1 MSNKE
6 YTEFYNPYL
15 TQVYN
20 YNRRI
25 ELGLPVG
32 EKPVLNKDNF
42 KNLTQEEIDMI
53 SVDGLERLHIEIINN
68 KKK

>member
-32 EKPVLNKDNF
+32 EKPVLNKNNF
-42 KNLTQEEIDMI
+42 QNLTQEEINMI
-53 SVDGLERLHIEIINN
+53 SVDGLEELHN
-68 KKK
+68 KIKNKNK